1 MVLCD
6 STFYSTATF
15 RQSFYNSDL
24 FKVLQD
30 VTKNVPGGSP
40 SEVFRPNSLSVC
52 TTIHTL
58 QFVHASAFLQINFAC
73 NRCGENVVPIFR

>member
-30 VTKNVPGGSP
+30 VTKNVSGGSP

-58 QFVHASAFLQINFAC
+58 QCFSGAC
-73 NRCGENVVPIFR
+73 GPARAALDLGSFSSQSS